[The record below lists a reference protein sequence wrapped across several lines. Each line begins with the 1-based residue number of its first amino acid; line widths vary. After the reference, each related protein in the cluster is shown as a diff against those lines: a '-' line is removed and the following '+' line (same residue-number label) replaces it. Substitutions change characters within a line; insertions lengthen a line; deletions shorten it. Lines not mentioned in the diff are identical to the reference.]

1 MNFETLKAFREEY
14 TFDEVQ
20 IIGKDAA
27 IENEM
32 FHVAA
37 LARRGTEV
45 KLFALSRCR
54 SFDEMNEEY
63 DIYSSEKT
71 NRERMEA
78 SLHAERQSSFL
89 KEIRQGEQV
98 ISFRSSATG
107 NIENGDYVQ
116 GYVLFMRLLDAGW
129 EPENS
134 VFLRGTDWKN
144 IALTEVTLAG
154 EYDSLPRLDLSKKGL
169 PVMGETSPGAVSCLL
184 AVPVLLEAG
193 KEQTVLFA
201 MEDGTKAFCYINR
214 VYLQDLWEEQERQFA
229 DKEYRSKMLQHMSA
243 EQLNEMKE
251 KLDAA
256 LENLCPRG
264 KRVFVVEY
272 ECSEDVSLKFYAKEY
287 LDAIPKPSY
296 GSAMMLMMH
305 VKPDENTGKHG
316 QKLQA
321 CVVETPVE
329 PGETKLE
336 TELFSYTRIIPSRE
350 VQLFQNVR

>member
-1 MNFETLKAFREEY
+1 MNFETLKAFREDY

-32 FHVAA
+32 FHIAA

-54 SFDEMNEEY
+54 SFDEMNEEH

-116 GYVLFMRLLDAGW
+116 GYVLF
-129 EPENS
+129 
-134 VFLRGTDWKN
+134 
-144 IALTEVTLAG
+144 
-154 EYDSLPRLDLSKKGL
+154 
-169 PVMGETSPGAVSCLL
+169 
-184 AVPVLLEAG
+184 
-193 KEQTVLFA
+193 A

-214 VYLQDLWEEQERQFA
+214 VYLQNLWEEQERQFA

-256 LENLCPRG
+256 LENFCPRG

-287 LDAIPKPSY
+287 LDAIPKSSY

-329 PGETKLE
+329 PEETKLE